1 MEQGSIGVGRRYDE
15 AQAVPNF
22 AADRASLSIKPK
34 GAQTRARGAWTEH
47 AECCSED
54 VLL

>member
-1 MEQGSIGVGRRYDE
+1 MGRRYDE

-34 GAQTRARGAWTEH
+34 GGRRPRARGAWTG
-47 AECCSED
+47 AR